1 MKTCFLSTLT
11 ITATMVMLATC
22 QAIMAADSPGKPNI
36 VIIFADDM
44 GYGDIGV
51 YGAKG
56 YQTPHLDRLAGQ
68 GIRFTDFH
76 VAESVCTA
84 SRVGLLTGSYPVRVG
99 LTGAIGPGNPK
110 GIHANEVLLPEL
122 LREAGYA
129 TGCFGKWHL
138 GDQPSFLPL
147 QNGFDEF
154 FGLPYS
160 NDMWP
165 FHPTNRRFPPLPLLE
180 GNQVIK
186 KNLRWADQNQ
196 LTSQYTQKAVDFIR
210 RHHEQRFF
218 LYLAHSMPHVP
229 LGASD
234 KFRGKSKAGFFGD
247 VIQEIDWSVGEV
259 LKELKQQGVAKN
271 TWVIFTSDNGP
282 WLSYGDHAG
291 SAGPLRAGK
300 HTVFEG
306 GFRVPCLMRWPGQ
319 IPAGAVNDVMIST
332 MDILPTVA
340 SVVGRKLPTDRV
352 IDGHDVLPVI
362 QDKPTASSPWE
373 SYFYFKRDLHAVR
386 SGDWKLIFPHA
397 SHHVLTAGKGGQPG
411 SNGKLDL
418 PLSLYNLATDPAESR
433 NVVAD
438 HPDVVKRLQAQTT
451 AFRKDLQNNSR
462 QAGTV
467 NNPQLL
473 GGPALPNIVIFI
485 SDDLGRLE
493 TSIHGSKDVRTPTM
507 DRLAANGMVFEN
519 AYVASP
525 SCCPNRFSLL
535 TGLMPARHGAHAN
548 HSKVKPGTSFLL
560 PILKARGYHIV
571 SFGKV
576 AHGRNAMPGTDFKSL
591 PPRNMSQNVR
601 KYFNGKNIAGPVCLL
616 VGDRRPHVPW
626 SKESTYDPAKVT
638 LPPDFIDTPETRRHW
653 ARYLG
658 DITGMDEEMGRI
670 YQFAQE
676 KLGKNSIFLFT
687 SDHGGQWPRG
697 KWNLYDS
704 GTRVPLVVSW
714 PGKIAAGKRTEA
726 MVSWVDILPT
736 MLDLAG
742 CDVPAQVDGKSFATV
757 LTGKQQ
763 VHRDRIFTTQTG
775 DGVMNIFP
783 MRSVRIDNFK
793 YIHNLRPDAYHTNHS
808 DRLRKD
814 GAGAYWD
821 SWDQAAKTDPQAAAI
836 IKRYYTRSKEE
847 LFDLTKDPLELNN
860 LAKKPEYRKT
870 LRQLKAEL
878 ATWTKSQG
886 DTLQPHRQPHL
897 TSKPLPTGEQLLNQ
911 KPRKKKP

>member
-1 MKTCFLSTLT
+1 MKRYLSRSLPAIAALLVLT
-11 ITATMVMLATC
+11 SYQSLL
-22 QAIMAADSPGKPNI
+22 AADTPSKPNI
-36 VIIFADDM
+36 VIIFADDL
-44 GYGDIGV
+44 GYGDIGI
-51 YGAKG
+51 YGARG
-56 YQTPHLDRLAGQ
+56 HQTPHLDRLAGE

-110 GIHANEVLLPEL
+110 GIHADELLLPEL

-186 KNLRWADQNQ
+186 KNLQWADQNR
-196 LTSQYTQKAVDFIR
+196 LTTQYTNKAVDFIR
-210 RHHEQRFF
+210 RQSKRPFF

-229 LGASD
+229 LGVSD
-234 KFRGKSKAGFFGD
+234 KFRGKSEGGFFGD
-247 VIQEIDWSVGEV
+247 VIQEIDWSVGQV
-259 LKELKQQGVAKN
+259 MAELQKQGVDKN

-291 SAGPLRAGK
+291 SAGPFRAGK
-300 HTVFEG
+300 HTIFEG

-340 SVVGRKLPTDRV
+340 GVVGKQLPTDRV
-352 IDGHDVLPVI
+352 IDGHDILSVI
-362 QDKPTASSPWE
+362 QDKPSAKSPWK

-386 SGDWKLIFPHA
+386 SGTWKLIFPHA
-397 SHHVLTAGKGGQPG
+397 SHHVLKAGQGGHPG
-411 SNGKLDL
+411 TTGKLDL
-418 PLSLYNLATDPAESR
+418 PLSLYNLSEDPAESR
-433 NVVAD
+433 NVIAD
-438 HPDVVKRLQAQTT
+438 HPDIVRRLQTLTA
-451 AFRKDLQNNSR
+451 AFRQDLKDNSR
-462 QAGTV
+462 QPGTV
-467 NNPQLL
+467 KNPKLL
-473 GGPALPNIVIFI
+473 GGSALPNIVIFV

-507 DRLAANGMVFEN
+507 DRLAAAGMTFEN

-548 HSKVKPGTSFLL
+548 HSKVKAGTKFLL
-560 PILKARGYHIV
+560 PILKARGYHIA

-576 AHGRNAMPGTDFKSL
+576 AHGRNPMPGTDFKSL
-591 PPRNMSQNVR
+591 PPRNMSQNVK
-601 KYFNGKNIAGPVCLL
+601 KYFQGKNIAGPVCLL

-626 SKESTYDPAKVT
+626 TKESIYNPAKVT
-638 LPPDFIDTPETRRHW
+638 LPKDFIDTPETRQHW
-653 ARYLG
+653 ARYLS
-658 DITGMDEEMGRI
+658 DITGMDQEMGRI
-670 YQFAQE
+670 YEFAE
-676 KLGKNSIFLFT
+676 ERFGKNFIFLFT

-704 GTRVPLVVSW
+704 GTRIPLVVSW
-714 PGKIAAGKRTEA
+714 PGKIAAGKRSEA

-736 MLDLAG
+736 LMDLAG
-742 CDVPAQVDGKSFATV
+742 CKLPEQIDGKSFAAV
-757 LTGKQQ
+757 LTGQQ
-763 VHRDRIFTTQTG
+763 ETHRNKIFTTQTG

-783 MRSVRIDNFK
+783 IRSVRIGNFK

-814 GAGAYWD
+814 GAGAYWH
-821 SWDQAAKTDPQAAAI
+821 SWDQAAKDDPKAADI
-836 IKRYYTRSKEE
+836 VKRYYTRPEEE
-847 LFDLTKDPLELNN
+847 LFDITKDPLELNN
-860 LAKKPEYRKT
+860 LADKPEHNKT

-878 ATWTKSQG
+878 ANWTKSQG
-886 DTLQPHRQPHL
+886 DTLQAHRQPHL
-897 TSKPLPTGEQLLNQ
+897 TSQPLPSAEELLKQ
-911 KPRKKKP
+911 KPRNKKP